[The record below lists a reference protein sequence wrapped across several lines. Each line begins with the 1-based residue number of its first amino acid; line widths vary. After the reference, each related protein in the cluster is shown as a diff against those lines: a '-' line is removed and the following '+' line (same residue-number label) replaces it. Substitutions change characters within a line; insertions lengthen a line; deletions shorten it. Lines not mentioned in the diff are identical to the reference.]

1 MSNNANKIFLVV
13 GTLLLIT
20 ISICARLLPH
30 LANVAPIGALA
41 LFAGV
46 YLPKRWAFVVPM
58 VAMFV
63 SDLFVGFYTLPVM
76 ILVYGSFLVMVGIG
90 TMVRKNVSCEAN
102 GEAWMTIGLGALS
115 GSIIFFIAT
124 NFGVWAFT
132 NLYQHNFSG
141 LMSAYTMGLPF
152 FKWTVIGD
160 LAWSVA
166 FFGGYAIAR
175 SLILNK
181 KYLTLSWKSLLTSSQ
196 K

>member
-1 MSNNANKIFLVV
+1 MKKELIITSI
-13 GTLLLIT
+13 LLII
-20 ISICARLLPH
+20 ISIAARLLPH
-30 LANVAPIGALA
+30 LANVAPMGALA

-46 YLPKRWAFVVPM
+46 YLPKKWAFIVPIL
-58 VAMFV
+58 AMFV

-76 ILVYGSFLVMVGIG
+76 ILVYGSFLAMVGIG
-90 TMVRKNVSCEAN
+90 TMVRGNHQPL
-102 GEAWMTIGLGALS
+102 TIGLGALS

-124 NFGVWAFT
+124 NFGVWVFT
-132 NLYQHNFSG
+132 NLYPHNIAG

-166 FFGGYAIAR
+166 FFGGYAIAS

-181 KYLTLSWKSLLTSSQ
+181 KYSLSSWKLHLRSSQ